1 MCHPAYTAAKSEI
14 HGFTASKILETN
26 QNNQSPLQVPV
37 QTILLVHVHHHVHL
51 PTLSQ
56 STKATKIM
64 VNLQLNVNRISSKP
78 HMTKGCSW
86 PFSHATLTTMSRDQ
100 LPAVKGS
107 SSRQLAEV

>member
-1 MCHPAYTAAKSEI
+1 MDTTPEVDGDNVSSCLYRRQVRNPWLHCLE
-14 HGFTASKILETN
+14 ILETN

-64 VNLQLNVNRISSKP
+64 VNLN
-78 HMTKGCSW
+78 
-86 PFSHATLTTMSRDQ
+86 
-100 LPAVKGS
+100 
-107 SSRQLAEV
+107 